1 MPGAPSID
9 PVKAAAAYTL
19 QESGHSGR
27 QIARMTGLPR
37 GSVHDI
43 LSGRGRWKKVPE
55 LPVFRRLRQEQS
67 QRLEA
72 AFRQGTSVLLERAFD
87 DEKLAK
93 ASTFQLIYASGI
105 AIDKARLLAGE
116 STENVAHLHLHE
128 IPALDRLAE
137 KLGQTLLQR
146 QSEQKAAKV

>member
-1 MPGAPSID
+1 MNLAEAGYSG
-9 PVKAAAAYTL
+9 
-19 QESGHSGR
+19 QE
-27 QIARMTGLPR
+27 IARNTGLNNR
-37 GSVHDI
+37 SVYDVLH
-43 LSGRGRWKKVPE
+43 RHGRWGEVAEK
-55 LPVFRRLRQEQS
+55 PVFIRLRAEQN
-67 QRLEA
+67 QHLEA
-72 AFRQGTSVLLERAFD
+72 AFRSAAAEFLVRSMEED
-87 DEKLAK
+87 KLAK
-93 ASTFQLIYASGI
+93 ASTYQLVIASSI